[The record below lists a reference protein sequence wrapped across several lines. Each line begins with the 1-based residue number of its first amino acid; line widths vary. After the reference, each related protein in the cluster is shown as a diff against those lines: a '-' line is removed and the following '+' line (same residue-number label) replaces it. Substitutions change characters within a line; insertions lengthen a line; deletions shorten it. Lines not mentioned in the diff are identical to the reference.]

1 MKNNVHLI
9 AYVDRLGGGGIADL
23 QALLSGVLKDV
34 FGAVHLLP
42 FYNPID
48 GADAGFDPID
58 HRQVDPRLGDWADIK
73 ELSAKFGVIA
83 DVIVNH
89 ISDGSPQFL
98 DYQQHGSASQFSGLF
113 LTRDSVFPNG
123 PDNADLAAIYR
134 PRPGNPFVEVTLQTG
149 QRVTLWA
156 TFTQHQIDIN

>member
-1 MKNNVHLI
+1 MKNKVHLI

-23 QALLSGVLKDV
+23 HALLSGSLKDV

-58 HRQVDPRLGDWADIK
+58 HCQVDPRLGDWVDIR
-73 ELSAKFGVIA
+73 ELSGEFGVMA

-89 ISDGSPQFL
+89 VSDGSPSSL
-98 DYQQHGSASQFSGLF
+98 TTCKTARLRHSAVYS
-113 LTRDSVFPNG
+113 
-123 PDNADLAAIYR
+123 
-134 PRPGNPFVEVTLQTG
+134 
-149 QRVTLWA
+149 
-156 TFTQHQIDIN
+156 